1 MNPFS
6 LRSLAVAAAL
16 AAAAHLTPAMAQEM
30 RIITDDTGTEVSVPV
45 RPQRIVSLH
54 DSKLTIPLIEL
65 GIIPVGSHGRGD
77 SEATAF
83 IRSSAAVTGVDF
95 DNSDITWVGGKPADI
110 EKIASLNPDLILTT
124 TWQSADLDQLRALA
138 PTVVFDYT
146 KQTEWEIYA
155 MIADIVGANDK
166 LAVMERRYQ
175 SQIALIREV
184 IDTET
189 IMVSTLHAQSKSFF
203 AFNPYFNIGKVLL
216 DAGFQRPAAIE
227 AIPEGDRIDV
237 SAEALQEFDGDFIMT
252 TYRSS
257 RQQYPDAVT
266 GYMESLFP
274 GFCVQLH
281 ACREG
286 QMIYLSRAEAAATSY
301 YALGAVASSILTS
314 LGGRDF
320 TAMPR

>member
-1 MNPFS
+1 
-6 LRSLAVAAAL
+6 
-16 AAAAHLTPAMAQEM
+16 
-30 RIITDDTGTEVSVPV
+30 
-45 RPQRIVSLH
+45 
-54 DSKLTIPLIEL
+54 
-65 GIIPVGSHGRGD
+65 
-77 SEATAF
+77 
-83 IRSSAAVTGVDF
+83 
-95 DNSDITWVGGKPADI
+95 
-110 EKIASLNPDLILTT
+110 
-124 TWQSADLDQLRALA
+124 
-138 PTVVFDYT
+138 
-146 KQTEWEIYA
+146 
-155 MIADIVGANDK
+155 MIADIAGANDK

-184 IDTET
+184 IDTKT

-227 AIPEGDRIDV
+227 AIPDGDRIDV
-237 SAEALQEFDGDFIMT
+237 SAEALQEFDGDFIKT

-301 YALGAVASSILTS
+301 YALGAVASAILTS
-314 LGGRDF
+314 LGGRTVLHGSGNCWNAPFAVMLYVRFPLSLRNVEDLRHERGIEISHETVRF
-320 TAMPR
+320 WWNSFGPLFAAEIRRKKTGSATSCSLKLEMAFGRGVGKKQR